1 MAEEVG
7 IVMSLYDR
15 ISPTLKTISGNT
27 SAFDK
32 SLDEL
37 EASLKAYD
45 KAQTELVGRSA
56 NLKKAIA
63 ETDVKVRE
71 AQKSYRKLKDETS
84 KGALDDAIDEQA
96 RLRRELS
103 DTETAIKENSAA
115 YQDLYKQ
122 ARNAASAISKV
133 DNRAGAGGG
142 ADGSGA
148 SMLAALGKAGLGQM
162 AGDAAQEVANTL
174 IGSAFGDT
182 AGGVLSSGL
191 SGTYNMVRLLAEER
205 RDLTIRVYDSV
216 SGSLGTGMMIL
227 QLAEDLR
234 QGMDWQT
241 LTERRVPWLIQN
253 TFPFFS
259 VDTLEYL
266 QKGGR
271 IGKVTAMAGTMLQIK
286 PLITFAADGQLQS
299 IAKVRGRNLVIRKL
313 IELVTQSHNG
323 AARYNLAVAN
333 GGAPAE
339 MEILQ
344 GKLTT
349 ALPNYNHIWSGELDG
364 TLSVYIG
371 DGVLGAAVQRLE

>member
-1 MAEEVG
+1 MTPQKIALLTDSCADLSPQLAAENQVF
-7 IVMSLYDR
+7 VVPLR
-15 ISPTLKTISGNT
+15 ILCKDG
-27 SAFDK
+27 
-32 SLDEL
+32 E
-37 EASLKAYD
+37 
-45 KAQTELVGRSA
+45 
-56 NLKKAIA
+56 
-63 ETDVKVRE
+63 
-71 AQKSYRKLKDETS
+71 YRD
-84 KGALDDAIDEQA
+84 GVDIHAADIYA
-96 RLRRELS
+96 RLRSGELPQTS
-103 DTETAIKENSAA
+103 LPAAQDISAA
-115 YQDLYKQ
+115 FD
-122 ARNAASAISKV
+122 AIAA
-133 DNRAGAGGG
+133 AGY
-142 ADGSGA
+142 DGVIALMLSG
-148 SMLAALGKAGLGQM
+148 
-162 AGDAAQEVANTL
+162 
-174 IGSAFGDT
+174 
-182 AGGVLSSGL
+182 GL

-227 QLAEDLR
+227 QLAEELR

-271 IGKVTAMAGTMLQIK
+271 IGKVTAMAGTMLQ
-286 PLITFAADGQLQS
+286 S

-339 MEILQ
+339 MEVLQ

-349 ALPNYNHIWSGELDG
+349 ALPNYDHIWSGELDG

>member
-1 MAEEVG
+1 MTPQKIALLTDSCADLSPQLAAENQVF
-7 IVMSLYDR
+7 VVPLR
-15 ISPTLKTISGNT
+15 ILCKDG
-27 SAFDK
+27 
-32 SLDEL
+32 E
-37 EASLKAYD
+37 
-45 KAQTELVGRSA
+45 
-56 NLKKAIA
+56 
-63 ETDVKVRE
+63 
-71 AQKSYRKLKDETS
+71 YRD
-84 KGALDDAIDEQA
+84 GVDIHAADIYA
-96 RLRRELS
+96 RLRSGELPQTS
-103 DTETAIKENSAA
+103 
-115 YQDLYKQ
+115 LP
-122 ARNAASAISKV
+122 
-133 DNRAGAGGG
+133 
-142 ADGSGA
+142 
-148 SMLAALGKAGLGQM
+148 
-162 AGDAAQEVANTL
+162 AAQD
-174 IGSAFGDT
+174 ISDAFDAIAA
-182 AGGVLSSGL
+182 AGYDGVIALMLSGGL

-364 TLSVYIG
+364 WYVERLHRRRRAGSRGTETGIEREDKGSETKGPGGPMAPGLLKIYHISFI
-371 DGVLGAAVQRLE
+371 VLCS